1 MDRVVSGAQTSSG
14 VIQTTRNL
22 NVSASTTGHTVESV
36 SSEFGNR
43 DQQEKLNLVTVEW
56 DQTRTTVSTST

>member
-1 MDRVVSGAQTSSG
+1 MDRVASGAQTSPG

-22 NVSASTTGHTVESV
+22 NVSASTTRHTVESV
-36 SSEFGNR
+36 SSDFGNC
-43 DQQEKLNLVTVEW
+43 DQQEKLNLATAEW